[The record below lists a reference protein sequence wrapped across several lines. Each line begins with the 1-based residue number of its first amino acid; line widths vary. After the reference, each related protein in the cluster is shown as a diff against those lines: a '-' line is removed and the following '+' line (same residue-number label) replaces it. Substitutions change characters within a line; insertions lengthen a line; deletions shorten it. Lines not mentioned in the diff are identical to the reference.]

1 MYYSPNQWLLFFFIY
16 CFFGWVWETLYVS
29 AKSHELVNR
38 GFLHGPFLPIY
49 GSGAIVILL
58 STIGVRDNLLLIYL
72 FGLVSS
78 TILEYFTG
86 AAMEKLFGVRYW
98 DYSKNRFNLN
108 GHICL
113 FVSLAWGVFAMI
125 LVRVV
130 HPPIENLVLL
140 IPENVVD
147 ISAIVLTLA
156 VAVDTTVSAGEALDL
171 KATLENLADSNE
183 EIRKLQSRADFILA
197 LAEEDLHNFVEE
209 REERTARFMDR
220 FEANLQAARA
230 RRLAKLDR
238 IADEAKAFYEN
249 AEENHEKLSEYLD
262 ILAEQRSKL
271 RERTDRSYRRSS
283 KILRRNPG
291 AVSKRYR
298 AELDEILELLK
309 K

>member
-1 MYYSPNQWLLFFFIY
+1 MVIILFYLLLFRLGMGDSLCISKISRA
-16 CFFGWVWETLYVS
+16 G
-29 AKSHELVNR
+29 KS

-230 RRLAKLDR
+230 RRLAKLDC